1 MQKVYINLSSVT
13 AKDNSK
19 VILSNIKFTMFKNTI
34 YTIIGKNGCGKS
46 TLIKAIT
53 NLLDVKSFEVKGKT
67 LFDETNIFEIPFEEL
82 RLLRQKKIQYVFQDA
97 VNSFDPLK
105 KIGYYFNNLSLHK
118 DKIEATLKYFRLPP
132 FDRVSE
138 MYPHELSGGMAQ
150 RITFILAVL
159 KEPEFLILDEPTSGI
174 DAETILLIKDFL
186 KSYINEGDRAVL
198 IITQDLS
205 FVQGLTN
212 LISFLSKN
220 GISEFVTFE
229 HFVNSFTDEN
239 AQVFINAYKE
249 LNDE

>member
-34 YTIIGKNGCGKS
+34 YTIIGKNGSGKS

-53 NLLDVKSFEVKGKT
+53 NLLDVKRFEVQGKT
-67 LFDETNIFEIPFEEL
+67 LLDETNIFDIPFEEL

-105 KIGYYFNNLSLHK
+105 KIGYYFNSLSLHK
-118 DKIEATLKYFRLPP
+118 NNIETAFKYFRLPP
-132 FDRVSE
+132 FDRVLE

-186 KSYINEGDRAVL
+186 KTYINEGDRIVL

-205 FVQGLTN
+205 FVKGLTN
-212 LISFLSKN
+212 FISILSQN

-229 HFVNSFTDEN
+229 HFVNSFSDEN